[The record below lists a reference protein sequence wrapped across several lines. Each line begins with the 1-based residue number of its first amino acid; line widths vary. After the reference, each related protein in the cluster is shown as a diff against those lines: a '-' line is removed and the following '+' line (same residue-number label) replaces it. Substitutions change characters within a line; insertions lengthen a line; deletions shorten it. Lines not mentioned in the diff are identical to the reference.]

1 MNSVLNN
8 GNLDHTVD
16 VLARALLHDPV
27 CRYLQLDTYGLPNSS
42 RLDGGQSHRC
52 YHGLVLSLQKEDG
65 AILAQLQDGG
75 AVSVW

>member
-27 CRYLQLDTYGLPNSS
+27 CRYLQLDTYGLPI
-42 RLDGGQSHRC
+42 RL
-52 YHGLVLSLQKEDG
+52 
-65 AILAQLQDGG
+65 A
-75 AVSVW
+75 